1 MMAAFIRG
9 SSVGQVLFNKF
20 SCFQLKRGNMKN
32 WYDILLDHCNELMS
46 VIDKAYRGRPA
57 VCLAFNV
64 ITIDSSSLHSKLQR
78 ISRDCKTNN
87 VEDLLSVSKP
97 QILYNCSHPI
107 LFCYDF
113 VYIYSVCLMFFQS
126 DPWQNETKFFPR
138 KKSRMTKTT
147 RACDDILLVS
157 CVFCIN
163 LCPCLW
169 KYLKNVLEYIL
180 RCILKLS

>member
-1 MMAAFIRG
+1 MMAAFIRR

-64 ITIDSSSLHSKLQR
+64 ITIDSSSLHSKLHR

-138 KKSRMTKTT
+138 KKSL
-147 RACDDILLVS
+147 DD
-157 CVFCIN
+157 
-163 LCPCLW
+163 
-169 KYLKNVLEYIL
+169 
-180 RCILKLS
+180 

>member
-97 QILYNCSHPI
+97 QILYNCGHPF

-113 VYIYSVCLMFFQS
+113 VYINYVCLIFFQS
-126 DPWQNETKFFPR
+126 HPWHNETKFFPR
-138 KKSRMTKTT
+138 KNLWMTKTT
-147 RACDDILLVS
+147 RACDDILIVS

-163 LCPCLW
+163 LCPCSI
-169 KYLKNVLEYIL
+169 KYLKIHLHI
-180 RCILKLS
+180 S

>member
-1 MMAAFIRG
+1 MADLGGFCNTWKLNNTNLIVLSCADLLMMAAFIRG

-78 ISRDCKTNN
+78 ISRDFKTNN

-113 VYIYSVCLMFFQS
+113 VYIYSVCLMFFSIRSLAKWNQ
-126 DPWQNETKFFPR
+126 
-138 KKSRMTKTT
+138 
-147 RACDDILLVS
+147 
-157 CVFCIN
+157 VF
-163 LCPCLW
+163 
-169 KYLKNVLEYIL
+169 
-180 RCILKLS
+180 S

>member
-1 MMAAFIRG
+1 MADLGGFCNTWKLNNTNLIVLSCADLLMMAAFIRG

-113 VYIYSVCLMFFQS
+113 VYIYSVCLMFFSIRSLAKWNQ
-126 DPWQNETKFFPR
+126 
-138 KKSRMTKTT
+138 
-147 RACDDILLVS
+147 
-157 CVFCIN
+157 VF
-163 LCPCLW
+163 
-169 KYLKNVLEYIL
+169 
-180 RCILKLS
+180 S

>member
-87 VEDLLSVSKP
+87 VEDLLSVQNLKSCK
-97 QILYNCSHPI
+97 IAAI
-107 LFCYDF
+107 LFCF
-113 VYIYSVCLMFFQS
+113 VM
-126 DPWQNETKFFPR
+126 
-138 KKSRMTKTT
+138 
-147 RACDDILLVS
+147 IL
-157 CVFCIN
+157 
-163 LCPCLW
+163 
-169 KYLKNVLEYIL
+169 YIL
-180 RCILKLS
+180 IMFV

>member
-1 MMAAFIRG
+1 MADLGGFCNTWKLNNTNLIVLSCADLLMMAAFIRG

-64 ITIDSSSLHSKLQR
+64 IDSSSLHSKLQR

-138 KKSRMTKTT
+138 KKSL
-147 RACDDILLVS
+147 DD
-157 CVFCIN
+157 
-163 LCPCLW
+163 
-169 KYLKNVLEYIL
+169 
-180 RCILKLS
+180 